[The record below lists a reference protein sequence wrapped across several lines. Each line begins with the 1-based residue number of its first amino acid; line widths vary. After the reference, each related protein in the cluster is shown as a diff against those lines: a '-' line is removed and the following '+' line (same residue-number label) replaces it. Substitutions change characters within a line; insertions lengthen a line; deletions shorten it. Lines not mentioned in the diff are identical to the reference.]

1 VIIFLDLEESEDP
14 EIFGDVSQLPVIKV
28 KNLESCVCGT
38 NVGTTPIPVGVKVIN
53 ISSQL

>member
-14 EIFGDVSQLPVIKV
+14 EIFGDASQPPVIKV

-38 NVGTTPIPVGVKVIN
+38 NVGTTPIHL
-53 ISSQL
+53 SSVNDFVAQL